1 MQRFVIAAGA
11 VAVVAAALIAYYLIG
26 SGGQDA
32 PGVAGSPASSE
43 QTQAA
48 ASTSEAPPPPPAP
61 AQPAAEESVAAV
73 DSGKSAQEE
82 AVAES
87 DAPVVQVK
95 PRPPTPASSESSTS
109 SDAAPAN
116 PPTNAASG
124 ETASV
129 KVMPADTKAAMPAI
143 EAPSFDVVR
152 VEKTGE
158 TVIAGRAAPDS
169 DVNVTTQDGTSLG
182 RTKADA
188 SGAWA
193 IVPEQ
198 PLTPGSHE
206 IGVESQN
213 AEGAAT
219 LSEEVV
225 VVVVPEPKTPA
236 AVAPKAA
243 ASMSDAPSDTT
254 TPAAGGAQVLAVL
267 TPRQGGGSKVL
278 PQEPEEGIVHGDL
291 VLDSVDYNEDGMAV
305 IGGRAAPGSRV
316 VIYLDNRLLGDS
328 VAGVDGRWSYAPKNP
343 VSAGLHQ
350 LRVDQ
355 VDGSGKVIARVET
368 PFSREAVRVASADES
383 FVIVQPGNSLWRIAR
398 RTYGHGLQYSVI
410 YQANKDQIRDPD
422 LIYPGQVF
430 ELPSTN

>member
-1 MQRFVIAAGA
+1 MQRVVIAAGA
-11 VAVVAAALIAYYLIG
+11 VAVVAAALIAYYLVG
-26 SGGQDA
+26 SGGQEA
-32 PGVAGSPASSE
+32 PSAAGDPASSE
-43 QTQAA
+43 QTQSA
-48 ASTSEAPPPPPAP
+48 ASTSDSPPPAP
-61 AQPAAEESVAAV
+61 APTTAAESVAAV
-73 DSGKSAQEE
+73 DGGSAAAPQAEAGDSG
-82 AVAES
+82 
-87 DAPVVQVK
+87 APVVQVK
-95 PRPPTPASSESSTS
+95 PRPPAPAASEPSSSSAADPAS
-109 SDAAPAN
+109 PL
-116 PPTNAASG
+116 PG
-124 ETASV
+124 ETAASAATA
-129 KVMPADTKAAMPAI
+129 KAMPAEAGATMPAM

-152 VEKTGE
+152 VEKSGE

-169 DVNVTTQDGTSLG
+169 EVNVTTQDGSSLG

-213 AEGAAT
+213 AEGAAA

-225 VVVVPEPKTPA
+225 VVVVPEPQASTAP
-236 AVAPKAA
+236 APKAA
-243 ASMSDAPSDTT
+243 ATKSDAGSDTT
-254 TPAAGGAQVLAVL
+254 TPAAGGEQVLAVL
-267 TPRQGGGSKVL
+267 TPRQGGASKVL

-291 VLDSVDYNEDGMAV
+291 VLDSVDYNEDGIAV
-305 IGGRAAPGSRV
+305 VGGRAAPGSRV

-343 VSAGLHQ
+343 VAEGLHQ

-368 PFSREAVRVASADES
+368 PFSRQAVRVASADEA

-430 ELPSTN
+430 ELPTTN

>member
-1 MQRFVIAAGA
+1 MR
-11 VAVVAAALIAYYLIG
+11 IG
-26 SGGQDA
+26 G
-32 PGVAGSPASSE
+32 
-43 QTQAA
+43 
-48 ASTSEAPPPPPAP
+48 
-61 AQPAAEESVAAV
+61 QPAAGGDVAAV
-73 DSGKSAQEE
+73 QEE
-82 AVAES
+82 PAES

-95 PRPPTPASSESSTS
+95 PRTPTPSAETTS
-109 SDAAPAN
+109 SSAAAPAS
-116 PPTNAASG
+116 PPATAASG
-124 ETASV
+124 ETAAATA
-129 KVMPADTKAAMPAI
+129 KAMPAEAAATLPAI
-143 EAPSFDVVR
+143 EAPSVDVVR
-152 VEKTGE
+152 VEKSGE

-188 SGAWA
+188 SGSWA

-206 IGVESQN
+206 IGVESHN
-213 AEGAAT
+213 AEGAAA

-225 VVVVPEPKTPA
+225 VVVVPEPRTP
-236 AVAPKAA
+236 APKATSGGAAAPKSA
-243 ASMSDAPSDTT
+243 ASEDAAA
-254 TPAAGGAQVLAVL
+254 PADGAQVLAVL

-291 VLDSVDYNEDGMAV
+291 VLDSVDYDEDGKAV

-328 VAGVDGRWSYAPKNP
+328 VAGVDGRWSYAPKDP
-343 VSAGLHQ
+343 VAEGLHQ

-368 PFSREAVRVASADES
+368 PFSREAVRVAMADET

-398 RTYGHGLQYSVI
+398 RTYGQGLQYSVI

-430 ELPSTN
+430 ELPATN

>member
-1 MQRFVIAAGA
+1 VIAAGA

-26 SGGQDA
+26 SGGQEA
-32 PGVAGSPASSE
+32 PRAAGDPASAE
-43 QTQAA
+43 QTQTA
-48 ASTSEAPPPPPAP
+48 ASTSEAPPPAP
-61 AQPAAEESVAAV
+61 TPAAESVAAV
-73 DSGKSAQEE
+73 DNGSAAAPQAEAEASG
-82 AVAES
+82 
-87 DAPVVQVK
+87 APVVQVK
-95 PRPPTPASSESSTS
+95 PRPPASSASGTSASS
-109 SDAAPAN
+109 AAPA
-116 PPTNAASG
+116 
-124 ETASV
+124 
-129 KVMPADTKAAMPAI
+129 KVMPAEAAATMPAM

-169 DVNVTTQDGTSLG
+169 EVNVTAQDGSSLG

-206 IGVESQN
+206 IGVEAQN
-213 AEGAAT
+213 AEGAAA

-225 VVVVPEPKTPA
+225 VVVVPEPKAPA
-236 AVAPKAA
+236 AAAPKSTAGSA
-243 ASMSDAPSDTT
+243 DTT

-278 PQEPEEGIVHGDL
+278 PQDPEDGIVHGDL

-305 IGGRAAPGSRV
+305 VGGRAAPGSRV

-328 VAGVDGRWSYAPKNP
+328 VAGVDGRWSHAPENP
-343 VSAGLHQ
+343 VAEGLHQ

-368 PFSREAVRVASADES
+368 PFSRQAVRVATADEA

-398 RTYGHGLQYSVI
+398 RTYGQGLQYSVI
-410 YQANKDQIRDPD
+410 YQANKEQIRDPG

-430 ELPSTN
+430 ELPTTN

>member
-1 MQRFVIAAGA
+1 MQRVVIAAGA
-11 VAVVAAALIAYYLIG
+11 VAVVAAALIAYYLVG
-26 SGGQDA
+26 SGGQEA
-32 PGVAGSPASSE
+32 PSAAGDPASTE
-43 QTQAA
+43 QTQSA
-48 ASTSEAPPPPPAP
+48 ASTSDSPPPAP
-61 AQPAAEESVAAV
+61 APTTAAESMAAV
-73 DSGKSAQEE
+73 DGGSAAAPQAEAGDSG
-82 AVAES
+82 
-87 DAPVVQVK
+87 APVVQVK
-95 PRPPTPASSESSTS
+95 PRPPAPAASEPSSSSAADPAS
-109 SDAAPAN
+109 
-116 PPTNAASG
+116 PPSG
-124 ETASV
+124 ETAASAATA
-129 KVMPADTKAAMPAI
+129 KVMPAEAGATMPAM

-152 VEKTGE
+152 VEKSGE

-169 DVNVTTQDGTSLG
+169 EVNVTTQDGSSLG

-213 AEGAAT
+213 AEGAAA

-225 VVVVPEPKTPA
+225 VVVVPEPQASA
-236 AVAPKAA
+236 APAPKAA
-243 ASMSDAPSDTT
+243 ATKSDAGSDTT
-254 TPAAGGAQVLAVL
+254 GPAAGGEQVLAVL

-291 VLDSVDYNEDGMAV
+291 VLDSVDYNEDGIAV
-305 IGGRAAPGSRV
+305 VGGRAAPGSRV

-343 VSAGLHQ
+343 VAEGLHQ

-368 PFSREAVRVASADES
+368 PFSRQAVRVASADEA

-430 ELPSTN
+430 ELPTTN

>member
-26 SGGQDA
+26 SGGQEA
-32 PGVAGSPASSE
+32 PRVAGDPASGAPA
-43 QTQAA
+43 QAA
-48 ASTSEAPPPPPAP
+48 ASTSEAPPPPPA
-61 AQPAAEESVAAV
+61 AASSDSANSTAAAGNGV
-73 DSGKSAQEE
+73 PAQEE
-82 AVAES
+82 AAAQS

-95 PRPPTPASSESSTS
+95 PRPAAPASSGTS
-109 SDAAPAN
+109 SAAA
-116 PPTNAASG
+116 TAAAG
-124 ETASV
+124 ETATA
-129 KVMPADTKAAMPAI
+129 KVMPADAKATMPAI

-198 PLTPGSHE
+198 PLSPGSHE

-213 AEGAAT
+213 AEGAGA

-225 VVVVPEPKTPA
+225 VVVVPERKTA
-236 AVAPKAA
+236 APKAA
-243 ASMSDAPSDTT
+243 EPKSAGASDAA
-254 TPAAGGAQVLAVL
+254 TPPAGGEQVLAVL

-278 PQEPEEGIVHGDL
+278 PQEPEDGIVHGDL

-305 IGGRAAPGSRV
+305 VGGRAAPGSRV

-328 VAGVDGRWSYAPKNP
+328 VAGVDGRWSYAPKDP
-343 VSAGLHQ
+343 VAEGLHQ

-368 PFSREAVRVASADES
+368 PFSREAVRAASADEE

-430 ELPSTN
+430 ELPATN

>member
-1 MQRFVIAAGA
+1 
-11 VAVVAAALIAYYLIG
+11 
-26 SGGQDA
+26 
-32 PGVAGSPASSE
+32 
-43 QTQAA
+43 
-48 ASTSEAPPPPPAP
+48 
-61 AQPAAEESVAAV
+61 
-73 DSGKSAQEE
+73 
-82 AVAES
+82 
-87 DAPVVQVK
+87 
-95 PRPPTPASSESSTS
+95 
-109 SDAAPAN
+109 
-116 PPTNAASG
+116 
-124 ETASV
+124 
-129 KVMPADTKAAMPAI
+129 MPAM

-152 VEKTGE
+152 VEKSGE

-169 DVNVTTQDGTSLG
+169 EVNVTTQDGSSLG

-213 AEGAAT
+213 AEGAAA

-225 VVVVPEPKTPA
+225 VVVVPEPQASA
-236 AVAPKAA
+236 APAPKAA
-243 ASMSDAPSDTT
+243 ATKSDAGSDTT
-254 TPAAGGAQVLAVL
+254 GPAAGGEQVLAVL

-291 VLDSVDYNEDGMAV
+291 VLDSVDYNEDGIAV
-305 IGGRAAPGSRV
+305 VGGRAAPGSRV

-343 VSAGLHQ
+343 VAEGLHQ

-368 PFSREAVRVASADES
+368 PFSRQAVRVASADEA

-430 ELPSTN
+430 ELPTTN

>member
-1 MQRFVIAAGA
+1 LQRVVIAAGA

-26 SGGQDA
+26 SGGQEA
-32 PGVAGSPASSE
+32 PSAAGDPASAA
-43 QTQAA
+43 QTQTA
-48 ASTSEAPPPPPAP
+48 ASTSESPPPAP

-73 DSGKSAQEE
+73 DGGKAAQQDAGDSGA
-82 AVAES
+82 A
-87 DAPVVQVK
+87 VVQVK
-95 PRPPTPASSESSTS
+95 PRTPAPAASETSASSAATASPPSGGTAPS
-109 SDAAPAN
+109 AAPA
-116 PPTNAASG
+116 
-124 ETASV
+124 
-129 KVMPADTKAAMPAI
+129 KVMPAEAAATLPAM

-169 DVNVTTQDGTSLG
+169 EVNVTTQDGSSLG

-213 AEGAAT
+213 AEGAAA

-225 VVVVPEPKTPA
+225 VVVVPEPKAPA
-236 AVAPKAA
+236 AAAPKSAA
-243 ASMSDAPSDTT
+243 GSADTT
-254 TPAAGGAQVLAVL
+254 APAAGGEQVLAVL

-305 IGGRAAPGSRV
+305 VGGRAAPGSRV

-328 VAGVDGRWSYAPKNP
+328 VAGVDGRWSHAPANP
-343 VSAGLHQ
+343 VAEGLHQ

-368 PFSREAVRVASADES
+368 PFSRQAVRVATADEA

-398 RTYGHGLQYSVI
+398 RTYGQGLQYSVI

-430 ELPSTN
+430 ELPATN

>member
-11 VAVVAAALIAYYLIG
+11 VAVVAAALISYYLIG
-26 SGGQDA
+26 SDGQDA
-32 PGVAGSPASSE
+32 PSVASGPATSE
-43 QTQAA
+43 QTQESA
-48 ASTSEAPPPPPAP
+48 ASGEAPPPPPAP
-61 AQPAAEESVAAV
+61 AQPAAEDNVAAV
-73 DSGKSAQEE
+73 DSGMSAQEDT
-82 AVAES
+82 AAES

-95 PRPPTPASSESSTS
+95 PRTPAPASSEASSPS
-109 SDAAPAN
+109 AEAPASS
-116 PPTNAASG
+116 PASG
-124 ETASV
+124 TTDETAS
-129 KVMPADTKAAMPAI
+129 AEAMPAEAQATMPAA

-158 TVIAGRAAPDS
+158 TVMAGRAAPDS
-169 DVNVTTQDGTSLG
+169 EVNVTTEDGTSLG

-193 IVPEQ
+193 LVPEQ

-206 IGVESQN
+206 IGVESQS
-213 AEGAAT
+213 AEGAAA

-236 AVAPKAA
+236 AAPPKAA
-243 ASMSDAPSDTT
+243 ASKSDTPSDTA
-254 TPAAGGAQVLAVL
+254 TPSADGEQVLAVL

-278 PQEPEEGIVHGDL
+278 PQEPEEGIVQGDL
-291 VLDSVDYNEDGMAV
+291 VLDSVDYDEDGMAI

-316 VIYLDNRLLGDS
+316 MIYLDNRLLGDS
-328 VAGVDGRWSYAPKNP
+328 VAGADGRWSYAPANP
-343 VSAGLHQ
+343 VSEGLHQ

-355 VDGSGKVIARVET
+355 VDGSGNVIARVET
-368 PFSREAVRVASADES
+368 PFSREVVRVAEADES

-410 YQANKDQIRDPD
+410 YQANKNQIRDPD

>member
-1 MQRFVIAAGA
+1 VIAAGA

-26 SGGQDA
+26 SGGQEA
-32 PGVAGSPASSE
+32 PRAAGDPASAE
-43 QTQAA
+43 QTQTA
-48 ASTSEAPPPPPAP
+48 ASTSEAPPPAP
-61 AQPAAEESVAAV
+61 TPAAESVAAV
-73 DSGKSAQEE
+73 DNGSAAAPQAEAEASG
-82 AVAES
+82 
-87 DAPVVQVK
+87 APVVQVK
-95 PRPPTPASSESSTS
+95 PRPPASSASGTSASS
-109 SDAAPAN
+109 AAPA
-116 PPTNAASG
+116 
-124 ETASV
+124 
-129 KVMPADTKAAMPAI
+129 KVMPAEAAATMPAM

-169 DVNVTTQDGTSLG
+169 EVNVTAQDGSSLG

-206 IGVESQN
+206 IGVEAQN
-213 AEGAAT
+213 AEGAAA

-225 VVVVPEPKTPA
+225 VVVVPEPKAPA
-236 AVAPKAA
+236 AAAPKSTAGSA
-243 ASMSDAPSDTT
+243 DTT

-278 PQEPEEGIVHGDL
+278 PQDPEDGIVHGDL

-305 IGGRAAPGSRV
+305 VGGRAAPGSRV

-328 VAGVDGRWSYAPKNP
+328 VAGVDGRWSHAPENP
-343 VSAGLHQ
+343 VAEGLHQ

-368 PFSREAVRVASADES
+368 PFSRQAVRVATADEA

-398 RTYGHGLQYSVI
+398 RTYGQGLQYSVI

-430 ELPSTN
+430 ELPTTNSLCVT